1 MGTALLLVSLVTSTA
16 TPAQEWPSR
25 PVKVVVPFGAG
36 GAADRLGRIAA
47 DHLSKVFR
55 QQFYIENRVGAGG
68 AVASSAVTR
77 AEADGYTLL
86 VAGSGPHILGP
97 AENPNI
103 GHDPVA
109 DFTHI
114 AMIGGESF
122 AFSAQSSLGVKSFQ
136 ALIALS
142 KSRAEPIN
150 CGTPGAGSLGQLMVE
165 QIWLKSIVNL
175 NHVPYRGGA
184 PLLTDFFGHHVSP
197 AATPVLPILQHAAA
211 GTIVPLA
218 VTSPERIS
226 VLKEVPTFTELGY
239 PELSGAIWFWL
250 AGPKGLPAQI
260 VERLNRGCAAS
271 SARLKPG
278 NSSRAAPCSRS
289 IPIPLRSAILIEGEV
304 RRWTAFVEREGAAAE
319 VAPLLRRRGNALR
332 LRAHAGRKPLKWPN
346 GAARADHDVQP
357 RDLGPDQG
365 HHGPYFAGGP
375 SITRLLP
382 ARCPISTIQLA

>member
-1 MGTALLLVSLVTSTA
+1 MTTIKALQRGAALLLISLNTA
-16 TPAQEWPSR
+16 TATSAQEWPSR

-68 AVASSAVTR
+68 AVASAAVMR

-103 GHDPVA
+103 GYDPVA

-122 AFSAQSSLGVKSFQ
+122 ALSAQVSLGVKSFKE
-136 ALIALS
+136 LIALS
-142 KSRAEPIN
+142 KSRAEPVN

-165 QIWLKSIVNL
+165 QIRLKNIAHL

-184 PLLTDFFGHHVSP
+184 PLLTDFFGNHIPV

-218 VTSPERIS
+218 VTSPERIPM
-226 VLKEVPTFTELGY
+226 LKDVPTFTELGY
-239 PELSGAIWFWL
+239 PS
-250 AGPKGLPAQI
+250 
-260 VERLNRGCAAS
+260 
-271 SARLKPG
+271 
-278 NSSRAAPCSRS
+278 
-289 IPIPLRSAILIEGEV
+289 
-304 RRWTAFVEREGAAAE
+304 
-319 VAPLLRRRGNALR
+319 
-332 LRAHAGRKPLKWPN
+332 
-346 GAARADHDVQP
+346 
-357 RDLGPDQG
+357 
-365 HHGPYFAGGP
+365 
-375 SITRLLP
+375 
-382 ARCPISTIQLA
+382 